1 MFLYVVITRK
11 RARDD
16 LRGEREGNFSERV
29 LIHDLNHALLYSQS
43 SRKKRKIFKDFDDR
57 FFLIVSL
64 VLKQKIVVSRNE
76 RKKQNHDV
84 KLLLVVKKG
93 TTTHKNVLRVT
104 FSSQNFNHPD
114 VVYEQPSGRSCS

>member
-1 MFLYVVITRK
+1 M
-11 RARDD
+11 
-16 LRGEREGNFSERV
+16 
-29 LIHDLNHALLYSQS
+29 LIHDLTHALLYSQS

-84 KLLLVVKKG
+84 NSSSSLKKVRDD
-93 TTTHKNVLRVT
+93 T
-104 FSSQNFNHPD
+104 
-114 VVYEQPSGRSCS
+114 